1 MALDMTKMKEKLQMS
16 ESGGKGRSD
25 SVFWR
30 PTEGDQEIR
39 LLPTDDGDPFKVYH
53 FHYNLGE
60 GARGGVL
67 CPKRQ
72 YGDVCPI
79 CDFAS
84 KLWQEGT
91 EESKKMAKS
100 LFVRQRFFSP
110 VVVRGDESVG
120 VKIWGYG
127 KTIYETL
134 LGLVLNP
141 DYGDIT
147 DVDTGVDLTLTYALP
162 KNKGAFPTTNLV
174 PKRKSSALDKDK
186 KIVKAI
192 LESIPDIESQFQ
204 RKSTSDV
211 QAILE
216 AFLNPTSGPWGNDVG
231 VNTPSGVDDAIKEL
245 TAS

>member
-1 MALDMTKMKEKLQMS
+1 MALDLSRMKEKLQTS
-16 ESGGKGRSD
+16 ESGGRSKGD
-25 SVFWR
+25 SAFWR
-30 PTEGDQEIR
+30 PAEGDQEIR
-39 LLPTDDGDPFKVYH
+39 ILPTEDGDPFKVYH

-60 GARGGVL
+60 ASRGGVL

-72 YGDVCPI
+72 YGDNCPI

-91 EESKKMAKS
+91 DESKKMAKS

-110 VVVRGDESVG
+110 VIVRGEEGVG
-120 VKIWGYG
+120 VKVWGYG

-147 DVDTGVDLTLTYALP
+147 DVDTGVDLSLTYTLP
-162 KNKGAFPTTNLV
+162 KTKGAFPTTNLV
-174 PKRKSSALDKDK
+174 PKRKSSAIDRDK
-186 KIVKAI
+186 KVVKAI

-204 RKSTSDV
+204 RKSTKDV

-216 AFLNPTSGPWGNDVG
+216 SFLDPSGGPMDDVR
-231 VNTPSGVDDAIKEL
+231 NTPSGVDDAIREL
-245 TAS
+245 SA

>member
-1 MALDMTKMKEKLQMS
+1 MALDLEKMKAKLQDL
-16 ESGGKGRSD
+16 ESGGKSKRD
-25 SVFWR
+25 NVFWK

-39 LLPTDDGDPFKVYH
+39 FVPTEDGDPFKVFH

-72 YGDVCPI
+72 FGDECPI

-91 EESKKMAKS
+91 DDSKKMAKS

-110 VVVRGDESVG
+110 VIVRGEEEAGIRVY
-120 VKIWGYG
+120 GYG

-141 DYGDIT
+141 DYGDVT
-147 DVDTGVDLTLTYALP
+147 DVDNGVDFALTYILP
-162 KNKGAFPTTNLV
+162 KSKGAFPQTNLV
-174 PKRKSSALDKDK
+174 PKRKSSPLAKTKGAIKDYLEAVPNIDSLFQRK
-186 KIVKAI
+186 DPSEVKAI
-192 LESIPDIESQFQ
+192 LES
-204 RKSTSDV
+204 
-211 QAILE
+211 
-216 AFLNPTSGPWGNDVG
+216 FLSPAQGPSVDDVG
-231 VNTPSGVDDAIKEL
+231 INSVDAAIREL
-245 TAS
+245 TA

>member
-1 MALDMTKMKEKLQMS
+1 MALDMAKMRAKLN
-16 ESGGKGRSD
+16 ELENGGKSKKD
-25 SVFWR
+25 NIFWK
-30 PTEGDQEIR
+30 PSEGDQEVR
-39 LLPTDDGDPFKVYH
+39 FVPTADGDPFKVFH

-60 GARGGVL
+60 AARGGVL
-67 CPKRQ
+67 CPQRN
-72 YGDVCPI
+72 YGDNCPV

-91 EESKKMAKS
+91 DDSKKMAKN

-110 VVVRGDESVG
+110 VIVRGEEEAG

-147 DVDTGVDLTLTYALP
+147 DVDDGVDFTLTYTLP
-162 KNKGAFPTTNLV
+162 KTKGAFPQTNLV
-174 PKRKSSALDKDK
+174 PKRKSSPLLKSKAEVKDLLTN
-186 KIVKAI
+186 V
-192 LESIPDIESQFQ
+192 PDIETLFS
-204 RKSTSDV
+204 RKSSSEV

-216 AFLNPTSGPWGNDVG
+216 SYLNPTEGPM
-231 VNTPSGVDDAIKEL
+231 NTDIGIVSSVDEAIREL
-245 TAS
+245 TA

>member
-1 MALDMTKMKEKLQMS
+1 MALDMAKMKAKLQEL
-16 ESGGKGRSD
+16 ESGGRQKSD
-25 SVFWR
+25 NVFWK
-30 PTEGDQEIR
+30 PQEGDQDIR
-39 LLPTDDGDPFKVYH
+39 LVPTEDGDPFKVFH

-60 GARGGVL
+60 AARGGVL

-72 YGDVCPI
+72 FGDNCPV

-91 EESKKMAKS
+91 DDSKRMAKS

-110 VVVRGDESVG
+110 VIVRGEEEQG

-147 DVDTGVDLTLTYALP
+147 DVDEGVDFTLTYTLP
-162 KNKGAFPTTNLV
+162 KTKGAFPQTNLV
-174 PKRKSSALDKDK
+174 PKRKSSALAATKSGIKEFNNNVPDINTLFSRKSPAE
-186 KIVKAI
+186 VKAI
-192 LESIPDIESQFQ
+192 LES
-204 RKSTSDV
+204 
-211 QAILE
+211 
-216 AFLNPTSGPWGNDVG
+216 FLNPEDGPLVEDVG
-231 VNTPSGVDDAIKEL
+231 VSSVDEAIAEL
-245 TAS
+245 SA

>member
-1 MALDMTKMKEKLQMS
+1 MALDMAKMRAKLT
-16 ESGGKGRSD
+16 ELENGGKVKKD
-25 SVFWR
+25 NIFWK
-30 PTEGDQEIR
+30 PVEGDQEVR
-39 LLPTDDGDPFKVYH
+39 FVPTDDGDPFKVFH

-60 GARGGVL
+60 SARGGVL
-67 CPKRQ
+67 CPQRN
-72 YGDVCPI
+72 YGDNCPV

-91 EESKKMAKS
+91 EDSKKMAKN

-110 VVVRGDESVG
+110 VIVRGEEHEG

-147 DVDTGVDLTLTYALP
+147 DVDNGVDFTLTYTLP
-162 KNKGAFPTTNLV
+162 KTKGAFPQTNLV
-174 PKRKSSALDKDK
+174 AKRKSSPLLKS
-186 KIVKAI
+186 KAEVAE
-192 LESIPDIESQFQ
+192 LLTNVPDIETLFS
-204 RKSTSDV
+204 RKSSSEV

-216 AFLNPTSGPWGNDVG
+216 SYLNPTEGPMNEDIGIV
-231 VNTPSGVDDAIKEL
+231 SSVDEAIREL
-245 TAS
+245 TA

>member
-1 MALDMTKMKEKLQMS
+1 MALDMAKMRAKLNEL
-16 ESGGKGRSD
+16 ESGGKSKKD
-25 SVFWR
+25 NVFWK
-30 PTEGDQEIR
+30 PSEGDQEVR
-39 LLPTDDGDPFKVYH
+39 FVPTEDGDPFKVFH

-60 GARGGVL
+60 AARGGVL
-67 CPKRQ
+67 CPQRNF
-72 YGDVCPI
+72 GERCPV

-91 EESKKMAKS
+91 EESKKMAKN
-100 LFVRQRFFSP
+100 LFARQRFFSP
-110 VVVRGDESVG
+110 VIVRGQEDQG

-147 DVDTGVDLTLTYALP
+147 DVDDGVDFTLTYTLP
-162 KNKGAFPTTNLV
+162 KTKGAFPQTNLV
-174 PKRKSSALDKDK
+174 PKRKSSPLMKSKAEVKDLLTN
-186 KIVKAI
+186 V
-192 LESIPDIESQFQ
+192 PDIESLFP

-216 AFLNPTSGPWGNDVG
+216 SYLNPTEGPS
-231 VNTPSGVDDAIKEL
+231 NTDIGIVSSVDEAIREL
-245 TAS
+245 TA

>member
-1 MALDMTKMKEKLQMS
+1 MALDMAKMKAKLQEL
-16 ESGGKGRSD
+16 ESGGKSKSD
-25 SVFWR
+25 NVWWR
-30 PTEGDQEIR
+30 PQEGDQEIR
-39 LLPTDDGDPFKVYH
+39 LIPTEDGDPFKVFH

-60 GARGGVL
+60 GARGGIL

-72 YGDVCPI
+72 FGDNCPV

-110 VVVRGDESVG
+110 VVIRGEEEKG
-120 VKIWGYG
+120 ARIWGYG

-147 DVDTGVDLTLTYALP
+147 DIDSGVDFTLNYTLP
-162 KNKGAFPTTNLV
+162 KTKGAFPQTNLV
-174 PKRKSSALDKDK
+174 PKRKSSALASSKTK
-186 KIVKAI
+186 VKEI
-192 LESIPDIESQFQ
+192 LETVPVIDTLFQ
-204 RKSTSDV
+204 RKSPADV
-211 QAILE
+211 KNILE
-216 AFLNPTSGPWGNDVG
+216 AFLNPIDGPSVDDVG
-231 VNTPSGVDDAIKEL
+231 ISSVDEAIREL
-245 TAS
+245 SA

>member
-1 MALDMTKMKEKLQMS
+1 MALDMAKMKSKLQDL
-16 ESGGKGRSD
+16 ESGGKSKQD
-25 SVFWR
+25 NVWWR
-30 PTEGDQEIR
+30 PQEGDQDIR
-39 LLPTDDGDPFKVYH
+39 IVPTEDGDPFKVYH

-72 YGDVCPI
+72 FGENCPI

-91 EESKKMAKS
+91 DDSKKMAKS

-110 VVVRGDESVG
+110 VIVRDNEEAG
-120 VKIWGYG
+120 VRIWGYG

-147 DVDTGVDLTLTYALP
+147 DVDNGVDFTLTYTLP
-162 KNKGAFPTTNLV
+162 KTKGAFPQTNLV
-174 PKRKSSALDKDK
+174 PKRKSSALAKNKGAIKERLVSVPEISTLFQRKSPSD
-186 KIVKAI
+186 VKAI
-192 LESIPDIESQFQ
+192 LES
-204 RKSTSDV
+204 
-211 QAILE
+211 
-216 AFLNPTSGPWGNDVG
+216 FLNPSDGPLNDDIG
-231 VNTPSGVDDAIKEL
+231 ISSVDDAIKEL
-245 TAS
+245 SA

>member
-1 MALDMTKMKEKLQMS
+1 MALDMAKMKAKLQEL
-16 ESGGKGRSD
+16 ESGGKTKSD
-25 SVFWR
+25 NVWWR
-30 PTEGDQEIR
+30 PQEGDQDIR
-39 LLPTDDGDPFKVYH
+39 LVPTEDGDPFKVYH

-60 GARGGVL
+60 GARGGIL

-72 YGDVCPI
+72 FGDNCPV

-110 VVVRGDESVG
+110 VIVRGEEEQG

-147 DVDTGVDLTLTYALP
+147 DVDSGVDFTLNYTLP
-162 KNKGAFPTTNLV
+162 KTKGAFPQTNLV
-174 PKRKSSALDKDK
+174 PKRKSSALASSKSA
-186 KIVKAI
+186 VKEI
-192 LESIPDIESQFQ
+192 LEQVPEIDSLFQ
-204 RKSTSDV
+204 RKSPADV
-211 QAILE
+211 KNILE
-216 AFLNPTSGPWGNDVG
+216 AFLNPIDGPSVDDVG
-231 VNTPSGVDDAIKEL
+231 ISSVDEAIREL
-245 TAS
+245 SA

>member
-1 MALDMTKMKEKLQMS
+1 MAKMKAKLQEL
-16 ESGGKGRSD
+16 ESGGKSKSD
-25 SVFWR
+25 NVWWR
-30 PTEGDQEIR
+30 PQEGDQDIR
-39 LLPTDDGDPFKVYH
+39 LVPTEDGDPFKVYH

-60 GARGGVL
+60 GARGGIL

-72 YGDVCPI
+72 FGDNCPV

-110 VVVRGDESVG
+110 VIVRGEEEQG

-147 DVDTGVDLTLTYALP
+147 DTDSGVDFTLNYTLP
-162 KNKGAFPTTNLV
+162 KTKGAFPQTNLV
-174 PKRKSSALDKDK
+174 PKRKSSALASS
-186 KIVKAI
+186 KAGIKEI
-192 LESIPDIESQFQ
+192 LEQVPEIDSLFQ
-204 RKSTSDV
+204 RKSTTDV
-211 QAILE
+211 KNILE
-216 AFLNPTSGPWGNDVG
+216 AFLNPIDGPSVDDVG
-231 VNTPSGVDDAIKEL
+231 ISSVDEAIREL
-245 TAS
+245 SA

>member
-1 MALDMTKMKEKLQMS
+1 MALDMAKMKSKLQDL
-16 ESGGKGRSD
+16 ESGGKSKQD
-25 SVFWR
+25 NVWWR
-30 PTEGDQEIR
+30 PQEGDQDIR
-39 LLPTDDGDPFKVYH
+39 IVPTEDGDPFKVYH

-72 YGDVCPI
+72 FGENCPI

-91 EESKKMAKS
+91 DDSKKMAKS

-110 VVVRGDESVG
+110 VIDRDNEEAGVR
-120 VKIWGYG
+120 IWGYG

-147 DVDTGVDLTLTYALP
+147 DVDNGVDFTLTYTLP
-162 KNKGAFPTTNLV
+162 KTKGAFPQTNLV
-174 PKRKSSALDKDK
+174 PKRKSSALAKNKSTIKERLESVPEISTLFQRKSPSD
-186 KIVKAI
+186 VKAI
-192 LESIPDIESQFQ
+192 LES
-204 RKSTSDV
+204 
-211 QAILE
+211 
-216 AFLNPTSGPWGNDVG
+216 FLNPSDGPLNDDIG
-231 VNTPSGVDDAIKEL
+231 ISSVDDAIKEL
-245 TAS
+245 SA

>member
-1 MALDMTKMKEKLQMS
+1 MALDMAKMKAKLQDL
-16 ESGGKGRSD
+16 ESGGKSKSD
-25 SVFWR
+25 NIWWR
-30 PTEGDQEIR
+30 PQDGDQDIR
-39 LLPTDDGDPFKVYH
+39 LVPTEDGDPFKVYH

-72 YGDVCPI
+72 FGENCPI

-91 EESKKMAKS
+91 DDSKKMAKS

-110 VVVRGDESVG
+110 VIDRDNEEAGVR
-120 VKIWGYG
+120 IWGYG

-147 DVDTGVDLTLTYALP
+147 DVDAGVDFTLTYTLP
-162 KNKGAFPTTNLV
+162 KSKGAFPQTNLV
-174 PKRKSSALDKDK
+174 PKRKSSALAKNKGSIKEILESVPEISTLFQRKSPAD
-186 KIVKAI
+186 VKAI
-192 LESIPDIESQFQ
+192 LES
-204 RKSTSDV
+204 
-211 QAILE
+211 
-216 AFLNPTSGPWGNDVG
+216 FLNPSDGPLVEDIG
-231 VNTPSGVDDAIKEL
+231 VSSVDEAIKEL
-245 TAS
+245 SA